1 MSAKNIVETAHGS
14 IDADVLA
21 ELRQGFATSELLAAV
36 DAIDTNE
43 GRRRWLHSSLLRLH
57 AMANHLISGAPQTV
71 TGDEPIWQLAEEI
84 ADELDANVANLSHI
98 TRLIDRL
105 GRLRPYNGPMP
116 DADKK
121 PPGSAA

>member
-36 DAIDTNE
+36 DAIDISE
-43 GRRRWLHSSLLRLH
+43 GRRKWLRSSLLRLH
-57 AMANHLISGAPQTV
+57 AMASHLISGAPQTV
-71 TGDEPIWQLAEEI
+71 TGAEPIWQLAEEI

-105 GRLRPYNGPMP
+105 GRLRPNNGPMP
-116 DADKK
+116 D
-121 PPGSAA
+121 SQV